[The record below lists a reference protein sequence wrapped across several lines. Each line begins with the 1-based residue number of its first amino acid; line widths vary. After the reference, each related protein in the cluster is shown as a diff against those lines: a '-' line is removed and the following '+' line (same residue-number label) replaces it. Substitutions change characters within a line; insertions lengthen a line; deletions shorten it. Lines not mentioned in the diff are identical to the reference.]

1 MADFTADKLKAL
13 PIESLISGPLVGAVN
28 AQKLMSASM
37 KDFIEEVALDK
48 NGDVKN
54 VTFSYMGQVEKR
66 DEETGEL
73 KSIDTEKKYISAPFI
88 ALTGVPNLAIET
100 VSVDFEM
107 EITTSSEEKSTTETN
122 ASASGGGFLWVPKIT
137 GSVSHKAEQ
146 TRKTDT
152 RAKYTVHVEAKKQ
165 PTPEP
170 LMRIIDFIT
179 TDVTQPTLTAP
190 SKGEEKLESKE
201 EHSGNK
207 KKESSTENKTK

>member
-37 KDFIEEVALDK
+37 KEFIEEVALDEK
-48 NGDVKN
+48 GNVKN
-54 VTFSYMGQVEKR
+54 VTFSYEGQIEKR
-66 DEETGEL
+66 DEETG
-73 KSIDTEKKYISAPFI
+73 KITGVDTAKKYISAPFI

-100 VSVDFEM
+100 VNVDFEM
-107 EITTSSEEKSTTETN
+107 EISTATTDHSSTDVSVAAESKK
-122 ASASGGGFLWVPKIT
+122 FLWVPKIS
-137 GSVSHKAEQ
+137 GSVSHKSEQ

-179 TDVTQPTLTAP
+179 AEVTQPTLEAP
-190 SKGEEKLESKE
+190 
-201 EHSGNK
+201 K
-207 KKESSTENKTK
+207 KDDDGGDKD